1 MSSMPVREKPIFPYV
16 LALLGAF
23 VIVGALVWVMK
34 GFTQQTALGEDR
46 RLVRAKALAEVR
58 AAELEALTTPGWIVQ
73 TKGVVRLPV
82 TNAMALF
89 LEEWKNPAAARSNL
103 IARVEKATAAPP
115 KVPAKP
121 SEFE

>member
-58 AAELEALTTPGWIVQ
+58 AAELEALTTPGWIDQ

-89 LEEWKNPAAARSNL
+89 LEEWKNPASGRSNL
-103 IARVEKATAAPP
+103 KIGRAHV
-115 KVPAKP
+115 
-121 SEFE
+121 